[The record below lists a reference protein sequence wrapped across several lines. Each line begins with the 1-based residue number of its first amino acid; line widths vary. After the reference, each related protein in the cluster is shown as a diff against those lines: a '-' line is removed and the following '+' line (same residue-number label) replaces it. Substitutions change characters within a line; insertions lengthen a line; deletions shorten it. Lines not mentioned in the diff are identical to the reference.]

1 MESRVRQEWIE
12 SAIHEYVETA
22 RNGAYESAASIANTV
37 QELNALPLWC
47 DWSGGVAI
55 RPDGELIGFLWDEPE
70 SVKVE
75 TDPHLRFLACV
86 VGSERYSELSYLKPQ
101 RSVEDRDCVSCNGRG
116 VIPGFESFNSV
127 RCYCGGTGWLPSDV
141 PDCPGS

>member
-12 SAIHEYVETA
+12 SAIREYVDAA
-22 RNGAYESAASIANTV
+22 RNGTYESAAGIAKTV
-37 QELNALPLWC
+37 REMNALPLWS

-55 RPDGELIGFLWDEPE
+55 RPDGELIGFLWDEPD
-70 SVKVE
+70 SIKVE

-86 VGSERYSELSYLKPQ
+86 VGSERFPALTYLKPQ
-101 RSVEDRDCVSCNGRG
+101 RTVEDRDCASCSGSG
-116 VIPGFESFNSV
+116 VIPGFESRKSI
-127 RCYCGGTGWLPSDV
+127 RCYCGGSGWLPSDV